1 MLNRNPEATHMEPE
15 ADAPSPVPLRQS
27 IASVVLAA
35 ALIAAGVWI
44 LHEFLVALVWAGI
57 FAIALWPLYVRLLRV
72 TPGRFAGDVAPAVL
86 VTLVGVVFIVPL
98 ALLGVGV
105 AHETHYV
112 VEFIGHAKQSGI
124 PAPEWLGEIPRYGGA
139 ISQWWNANVGDP
151 AIVQELFGRFNQRML
166 SSAREYGGEIVHRLI
181 LFGFTLLTLFFLFR
195 HGASLAEQIRGL
207 SDRML
212 GHRGERLGA
221 QIVAAVHATVVG
233 LVLVGLAEGVILGVV
248 YFFVGLPYPATIG
261 AVTGVAAVI
270 PFAAP
275 SVFCVASL
283 YLIAQGK
290 LVGAIVIAASGFVVV
305 FIADHVVRPVLIGGH
320 ARLPFL
326 WVLLGILGGVESL
339 GFLGLFVGPAVM
351 AALVALWREWTEG
364 IRPTDELAPTAAPP
378 YTTAP
383 RRRRASARRP
393 AGRRS

>member
-1 MLNRNPEATHMEPE
+1 MESE
-15 ADAPSPVPLRQS
+15 TGAPSPVPLRQS

-35 ALIAAGVWI
+35 ALIAAGIWI
-44 LHEFLVALVWAGI
+44 LHEFMVALVWAGI

-72 TPGRFAGDVAPAVL
+72 TPGRFAGEIAPALL
-86 VTLVGVVFIVPL
+86 VTVVAVVFIVPL

-105 AHETHYV
+105 AREMHYV
-112 VEFIGHAKQSGI
+112 VEFIAGARQSGI
-124 PAPEWLGEIPRYGGA
+124 PAPDWLTGIPRIGRTL
-139 ISQWWNANVGDP
+139 SQWWTTNIGDP
-151 AIVQELFGRFNQRML
+151 AMVQELFGRLKPAML
-166 SSAREYGGEIVHRLI
+166 AQSAREYGGEIVHRLI

-195 HGASLAEQIRGL
+195 EGASLAGQIRGL
-207 SDRML
+207 SDRLL
-212 GHRGERLGA
+212 GHSGERLGT
-221 QIVAAVHATVVG
+221 QIVSAVHATVVG
-233 LVLVGLAEGVILGVV
+233 LVLVGLAEGLILGIV

-261 AVTGVAAVI
+261 AMTGVAAVV

-275 SVFCVASL
+275 SVFCLAAL

-305 FIADHVVRPVLIGGH
+305 FIADHVVRPVLIGGQ

-326 WVLLGILGGVESL
+326 WVLLGILGGVETL

-351 AALVALWREWTEG
+351 ASLMTLWREWTEG
-364 IRPTDELAPTAAPP
+364 LPYAAEPEP
-378 YTTAP
+378 EPARATP
-383 RRRRASARRP
+383 RRRRTNARRP

>member
-1 MLNRNPEATHMEPE
+1 MESDT
-15 ADAPSPVPLRQS
+15 DAPSPVPLRQS

-35 ALIAAGVWI
+35 SLIAAGVWI

-57 FAIALWPLYVRLLRV
+57 FAIALWPLYRRLLRV
-72 TPGRFAGDVAPAVL
+72 TPGRFAGEIAPALL
-86 VTLVGVVFIVPL
+86 VTLVGIVFIVPL

-105 AHETHYV
+105 ARETHYV
-112 VEFIGHAKQSGI
+112 VEFIAHAKQSGI
-124 PAPEWLGEIPRYGGA
+124 AAPEWVTGIPRIGGTL
-139 ISQWWNANVGDP
+139 SQWWNTNIGDP
-151 AIVQELFGRFNQRML
+151 AVVQDLFGRLKPGML
-166 SSAREYGGEIVHRLI
+166 AQSAREYGGEIVHRLI

-195 HGASLAEQIRGL
+195 EGASLARQIRGL
-207 SDRML
+207 SDRLL
-212 GHRGERLGA
+212 GHSGERLGA

-233 LVLVGLAEGVILGVV
+233 LVLVGLAEGLILGIV

-275 SVFCVASL
+275 TVFCVAAL
-283 YLIAQGK
+283 DLIAQGN
-290 LVGAIVIAASGFVVV
+290 LVGAIVIAASGFFVV

-364 IRPTDELAPTAAPP
+364 LPPSEELAPATVPVRA
-378 YTTAP
+378 TP
-383 RRRRASARRP
+383 RRRRANARRP
-393 AGRRS
+393 AARRN